1 MRYLHLIRVF
11 ITGSIQ
17 GETAYRFNFAANLLN
32 TVLGLAGSAGG
43 LAVVFFRN
51 ETLNGW
57 NVREATALL
66 GVYLLILGLK
76 DIVIGPGLESLSG
89 LSGELWTGLFD
100 YTLLKP
106 LPIQFYISFR
116 KWSVWSVIN
125 ISIAAAIIAIS
136 GLGGFGMQAVSAQ
149 AAPVQTAGPF
159 LLFLF
164 TILIS
169 LVLIYSILLILASA
183 AFWYLGTPL
192 MWIFDGLIQ
201 TGRFPVGIYPK
212 FFRILLTWVIPVGF
226 IVTVPAQVFL
236 GGANIVQVVG
246 GAALAVFLFLL
257 SSVLF
262 KLSIRK
268 YASASS

>member
-1 MRYLHLIRVF
+1 MRYMHLIRVF
-11 ITGSIQ
+11 IIGSIQ
-17 GETAYRFNFAANLLN
+17 GETAYRFNFATNLLN
-32 TVLGLAGSAGG
+32 TVLSLAGSIGG
-43 LAVVFFRN
+43 LAVVFNKN

-57 NVREATALL
+57 GIREVTALL

-106 LPIQFYISFR
+106 LPIQFYVSFR
-116 KWSVWSVIN
+116 KWSIWSVIN
-125 ISIAAAIIAIS
+125 ILIAVVIIAIS
-136 GLGGFGMQAVSAQ
+136 RFGDFGMQAA
-149 AAPVQTAGPF
+149 TAHTSGSF

-192 MWIFDGLIQ
+192 MLIFDGLIQ
-201 TGRFPVGIYPK
+201 TGRFPVGTYPK
-212 FFRILLTWVIPVGF
+212 FFRIMLTWVIPVGF
-226 IVTVPAQVFL
+226 IITLPAQVFL
-236 GGANIVQVVG
+236 GEANTALVLG
-246 GAALAVFLFLL
+246 GAALAVFMLLL

-262 KLSIRK
+262 KMSLRK

>member
-11 ITGSIQ
+11 IIGSIQ
-17 GETAYRFNFAANLLN
+17 GETAFRFNFATNLLN
-32 TVLGLAGSAGG
+32 TVLSLAGSVGG
-43 LAVVFFRN
+43 LAVVFYKN

-57 NVREATALL
+57 GIREVTALL

-116 KWSVWSVIN
+116 KWSLWSVIN
-125 ISIAAAIIAIS
+125 ISIAAVIIAIS
-136 GLGGFGMQAVSAQ
+136 RFGGFGMQAAS
-149 AAPVQTAGPF
+149 VQTAGSFP
-159 LLFLF
+159 LFLF
-164 TILIS
+164 TIMIS

-201 TGRFPVGIYPK
+201 TGRFPVGIYPR

-226 IVTVPAQVFL
+226 MVTVPAQVFL
-236 GGANIVQVVG
+236 GEANTVLVVG
-246 GAALAVFLFLL
+246 GTALSVFLFLL
-257 SSVLF
+257 SSALF
-262 KLSIRK
+262 KLSLGK

>member
-11 ITGSIQ
+11 IIGSIQ
-17 GETAYRFNFAANLLN
+17 AETAYRFNFATNLFN
-32 TVLGLAGSAGG
+32 TVLSLAGSVGG
-43 LAVVFFRN
+43 LAVVFNKN

-57 NVREATALL
+57 SIREVTALL

-116 KWSVWSVIN
+116 KWSLWSVIN
-125 ISIAAAIIAIS
+125 ILIAVVIIAIS
-136 GLGGFGMQAVSAQ
+136 RFGDFGIQ
-149 AAPVQTAGPF
+149 AASVQMAGSFPLF
-159 LLFLF
+159 LL

-169 LVLIYSILLILASA
+169 LILVYSILLILASA

-236 GGANIVQVVG
+236 GGANTALVLG
-246 GAALAVFLFLL
+246 GAALAVFLLLL
-257 SSVLF
+257 SSALF
-262 KLSIRK
+262 KLSLRK
-268 YASASS
+268 YSSASS